1 MSRLSQTR
9 VLLAVGGGIAAYKAP
24 EIARRLM
31 EAGASVQVAMT
42 PSAQA
47 FITALTLQ
55 AVSRKPVATSLL
67 DAADDATIGHIRLA
81 DECDVVLVA
90 PATADLIAR
99 MATGRADDIVTATLL
114 ATRAPIVVAPAM
126 NTNMLDHPAVRA
138 NIGRLVEFGYRIVEP
153 DSGELACGYEGRGR
167 LPDPPVLLEALEGAL
182 TPQDLDG
189 CRVLVSAGPT
199 REPLDPVR
207 VLTNRSSGKMGYAV
221 ARAARR
227 RGAVVTL
234 VSGPTA
240 LATPGG
246 CTVVHVETAAEMRT
260 AMRDHVTA
268 SDVVVMVAA
277 VADYRPVAP
286 AERKIK
292 KDSAALTVE
301 LEKTDDILAGLAAAR
316 GERILVGFAAE
327 TDDLIAN
334 ALAKLERK
342 NLDLIVANDVTAA
355 DSGFDVATNSATI
368 LDRNGTREDTG
379 LLSKDDLADRILDR
393 VIGLRAGTERTV
405 ARRG

>member
-1 MSRLSQTR
+1 
-9 VLLAVGGGIAAYKAP
+9 
-24 EIARRLM
+24 
-31 EAGASVQVAMT
+31 
-42 PSAQA
+42 
-47 FITALTLQ
+47 
-55 AVSRKPVATSLL
+55 
-67 DAADDATIGHIRLA
+67 
-81 DECDVVLVA
+81 
-90 PATADLIAR
+90 
-99 MATGRADDIVTATLL
+99 
-114 ATRAPIVVAPAM
+114 
-126 NTNMLDHPAVRA
+126 
-138 NIGRLVEFGYRIVEP
+138 
-153 DSGELACGYEGRGR
+153 
-167 LPDPPVLLEALEGAL
+167 
-182 TPQDLDG
+182 
-189 CRVLVSAGPT
+189 
-199 REPLDPVR
+199 
-207 VLTNRSSGKMGYAV
+207 
-221 ARAARR
+221 
-227 RGAVVTL
+227 
-234 VSGPTA
+234 
-240 LATPGG
+240 
-246 CTVVHVETAAEMRT
+246 MRT